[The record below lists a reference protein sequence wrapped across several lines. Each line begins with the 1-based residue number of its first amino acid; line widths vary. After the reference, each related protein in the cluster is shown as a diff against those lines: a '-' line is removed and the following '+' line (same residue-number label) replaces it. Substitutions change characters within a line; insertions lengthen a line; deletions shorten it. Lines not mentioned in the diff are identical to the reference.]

1 MARAE
6 HHTLAVAAPRELVFE
21 TLLDYESMP
30 DWQSTVKRCVVE
42 QRDGEGRGSVVRWE
56 IDAKL
61 RTVGYRLRYAYDPPR
76 RIDTTF
82 VDGDVKDIEGWYR
95 LEPGAGGG
103 TDVTFSLLI
112 DPGMFVPGK
121 VRRMLSDQVLKRSLE
136 DLKAEAERR
145 AGANRMANRPG
156 SG

>member
-6 HHTLAVAAPRELVFE
+6 QHMLAIAAPPELVFD

-30 DWQSTVKRCVVE
+30 TWQSTVKRCVVE
-42 QRDGEGRGSVVRWE
+42 QRDEEGRGLVVRWE

-61 RTVGYRLRYAYDPPR
+61 RTVTYRLSYRYDAPR
-76 RIDTTF
+76 TIDTTF
-82 VDGDVKDIEGWYR
+82 VDGDVKNIDGWYR
-95 LEPGAGGG
+95 LEPGAGDG

-121 VRRMLSDQVLKRSLE
+121 VRRMLSDQVMRRSLE
-136 DLKAEAERR
+136 DLKAETERR
-145 AGANRMANRPG
+145 AGAGA
-156 SG
+156 